1 MPRSIVA
8 GNWKMNTTLEEAS
21 SLAVDIVAGASNVG
35 DAELILCPP
44 FISLAAVRRSV
55 SGSSVRVGAQNMH
68 FEAAGAYTGEVSAT
82 MLRSL
87 CHYVI
92 LGHSERRQLF
102 GESDESVNRKV
113 HAALAAG
120 LRPIVCVGET
130 LEQREDGQAADVV
143 EGQVLAGVADVP
155 DITDVV
161 VAYEPVWA
169 IGTGRAAT
177 PEIAEEIMGG
187 AIRDAL
193 RDLFGD
199 DADSVP
205 LLYGGSVN
213 PANAASFAAQPNV
226 NGALV
231 GGASLQA
238 RPVPPG
244 GRRRVRGKGVGYAHQ
259 QAGIRRWAPRFE
271 SSGIAVFGGS
281 Q

>member
-1 MPRSIVA
+1 
-8 GNWKMNTTLEEAS
+8 MNTNLEEAVA
-21 SLAVDIVAGASNVG
+21 LATEVAAGASDSG
-35 DAELILCPP
+35 GAELILCPP
-44 FISLAAVRRSV
+44 FISLAAVGQAV
-55 SGSSVRVGAQNMH
+55 SGSPVLVGAQNMH
-68 FEAAGAYTGEVSAT
+68 FELAGAFTGEVSPE
-82 MLRSL
+82 MLRGL
-87 CHYVI
+87 CQYVI

-102 GESDESVNRKV
+102 GETDETVNRKV

-130 LEQREDGQAADVV
+130 LEQREGGQAADVV
-143 EGQVLAGVADVP
+143 EGQVLAGVADVQ

-187 AIRDAL
+187 PIHDAL

-199 DADSVP
+199 EADSVP

-213 PANAASFAAQPNV
+213 AGNAAAFAAQPSIH
-226 NGALV
+226 GALV

-238 RPVPPG
+238 EQFLQV
-244 GRRRVRGKGVGYAHQ
+244 A
-259 QAGIRRWAPRFE
+259 AA
-271 SSGIAVFGGS
+271 IADAKW
-281 Q
+281 

>member
-1 MPRSIVA
+1 MPHTIVS
-8 GNWKMNTTLEEAS
+8 GNWKMNTTLEEAGA
-21 SLAVDIVAGASNVG
+21 LASEVAVGA
-35 DAELILCPP
+35 DAAGGVELILCPP
-44 FISLAAVRRSV
+44 FISLAAVRRAV
-55 SGSSVRVGAQNMH
+55 KGSPVRVGAQNMH
-68 FEAAGAYTGEVSAT
+68 YEASGSFTGEVSAA

-102 GESDESVNRKV
+102 GETDETVNRKV

-130 LEQREDGQAADVV
+130 LAQREEGMAADVV
-143 EGQVLAGVADVP
+143 EGQVLAGVADVH
-155 DITDVV
+155 DIMEVV

-199 DADSVP
+199 DGDTVP

-213 PANAASFAAQPNV
+213 AENAEAFAAQPSI

-238 RPVPPG
+238 DQFLQIASAV
-244 GRRRVRGKGVGYAHQ
+244 
-259 QAGIRRWAPRFE
+259 AGAK
-271 SSGIAVFGGS
+271 V
-281 Q
+281 

>member
-8 GNWKMNTTLEEAS
+8 GNWKMNTTLEEAV
-21 SLAVDIVAGASNVG
+21 SLASDVASGAVAASGV
-35 DAELILCPP
+35 ELVLCPP
-44 FISLAAVRRSV
+44 FISLAAVRRAV

-68 FEAAGAYTGEVSAT
+68 HEAAGAYTGEVSAT

-92 LGHSERRQLF
+92 IGHSERRQLF
-102 GESDESVNRKV
+102 GETDETVNRKV

-120 LRPIVCVGET
+120 LSPIVCVGET
-130 LEQREDGQAADVV
+130 LEQREGGQAADVV
-143 EGQVLAGVADVP
+143 EGQVLAGVADVH
-155 DITDVV
+155 DINDVV

-213 PANAASFAAQPNV
+213 PSNAAAFAAMPSID
-226 NGALV
+226 GALV

-238 RPVPPG
+238 DQFLQVAAA
-244 GRRRVRGKGVGYAHQ
+244 V
-259 QAGIRRWAPRFE
+259 AGAK
-271 SSGIAVFGGS
+271 V
-281 Q
+281 

>member
-8 GNWKMNTTLEEAS
+8 GNWKMNTTLDEAAA
-21 SLAVDIVAGASNVG
+21 LASDVAAGAAGAGGV
-35 DAELILCPP
+35 ELILCPP
-44 FISLAAVRRSV
+44 YISLAAVRRAV
-55 SGSSVRVGAQNMH
+55 NGSGVRVGAQNMH
-68 FEAAGAYTGEVSAT
+68 YEASGAFTGEVSAA

-92 LGHSERRQLF
+92 IGHSERRQLF
-102 GESDESVNRKV
+102 GETDESVNRKV
-113 HAALAAG
+113 HAALVAG

-130 LEQREDGQAADVV
+130 LSQREDGQAADVV
-143 EGQVLAGVADVP
+143 EGQVLAGVADVH
-155 DITDVV
+155 DITEVV

-187 AIRDAL
+187 PIRDAL

-213 PANAASFAAQPNV
+213 AGNAEAFSAQPSI

-238 RPVPPG
+238 DQFLQIASAVVG
-244 GRRRVRGKGVGYAHQ
+244 AKG
-259 QAGIRRWAPRFE
+259 
-271 SSGIAVFGGS
+271 
-281 Q
+281 

>member
-8 GNWKMNTTLEEAS
+8 GNWKMNTTLQEATE
-21 SLAVDIVAGASNVG
+21 LANDVAAGVSESREVEVIV
-35 DAELILCPP
+35 CPP
-44 FISLAAVRRSV
+44 FISLAAVRRAV
-55 SGSSVRVGAQNMH
+55 SGTAVRVGAQNMH
-68 FEAAGAYTGEVSAT
+68 FEPAGAYTGEVSPA
-82 MLRSL
+82 MLRDL
-87 CHYVI
+87 CEYVI

-102 GESDESVNRKV
+102 GENDETVNRKV

-130 LEQREDGQAADVV
+130 LEQRENGEAADVV
-143 EGQVLAGVADVP
+143 EGQVLAGVADVH
-155 DITDVV
+155 DIKTVV

-187 AIRDAL
+187 PIRDAL

-199 DADSVP
+199 EADEVP

-213 PANAASFAAQPNV
+213 PGNAAAFAAQPSIH
-226 NGALV
+226 GALV

-238 RPVPPG
+238 D
-244 GRRRVRGKGVGYAHQ
+244 Q
-259 QAGIRRWAPRFE
+259 FLE
-271 SSGIAVFGGS
+271 IASVVADVKW
-281 Q
+281 

>member
-8 GNWKMNTTLEEAS
+8 GNWKMNTTLEEAA
-21 SLAVDIVAGASNVG
+21 SLAADIVAGTPDAG
-35 DAELILCPP
+35 EAELILCPP

-55 SGSSVRVGAQNMH
+55 SGSTVRVGAQNMH
-68 FEAAGAYTGEVSAT
+68 HEAAGAYTGEVSAT

-102 GESDESVNRKV
+102 GETDETVNRKV

-143 EGQVLAGVADVP
+143 EGQVLAGVADVH
-155 DITDVV
+155 DINDVV

-177 PEIAEEIMGG
+177 PEIAEQIMGG
-187 AIRDAL
+187 AIRHAL

-213 PANAASFAAQPNV
+213 PSNAASFAAMTSV

-238 RPVPPG
+238 DQFLQV
-244 GRRRVRGKGVGYAHQ
+244 A
-259 QAGIRRWAPRFE
+259 A
-271 SSGIAVFGGS
+271 AVAS
-281 Q
+281 AKE

>member
-1 MPRSIVA
+1 MPRCIVA
-8 GNWKMNTTLEEAS
+8 GNWKMNTTLEEAAA
-21 SLAVDIVAGASNVG
+21 LASEVAAGAPDSNYV
-35 DAELILCPP
+35 EIILCPP
-44 FISLAAVRRSV
+44 FISLAAVRQAV
-55 SGSSVRVGAQNMH
+55 SGSPVMVGAQNMY
-68 FEAAGAYTGEVSAT
+68 FELAGAFTGEVSPE

-87 CHYVI
+87 CQYVI

-102 GESDESVNRKV
+102 GETDETVNRKV

-130 LEQREDGQAADVV
+130 LAQREAGQAADVV
-143 EGQVLAGVADVP
+143 EGQVLAGVADVH

-161 VAYEPVWA
+161 LAYEPIWA

-187 AIRDAL
+187 PIHDAL

-205 LLYGGSVN
+205 LLYGGSVS
-213 PANAASFAAQPNV
+213 PGNAAAFAAQPSIH
-226 NGALV
+226 GALV

-238 RPVPPG
+238 DQFLQV
-244 GRRRVRGKGVGYAHQ
+244 A
-259 QAGIRRWAPRFE
+259 A
-271 SSGIAVFGGS
+271 AVADAKW
-281 Q
+281 